1 MAGQGLTNMATKRKQ
16 IYASIIEKIFK
27 SKFRPGLRE
36 IDFEREDIVKF
47 GNKLKIDLP
56 KNLGDLV
63 YSFRYRAAFPESIQS
78 KAGKGEAWII
88 RPTGRAKYRFVLV
101 ADKPIVPNEQMTA
114 TKVPDSTPG
123 VIAKYALSDE
133 QALLARVRYNRL
145 VDIFLGIACYSLQNH
160 LRTTAPNMGQVETD
174 ELYVGVDRRGS
185 HYVVPIQ
192 AKGGKD
198 RLSIVQIEQDLAV
211 CASKFPSLICRPVA
225 AQFMKDDVIALF
237 EFEQDEKG
245 LSVSME
251 KHYKLVPPDEVTEA
265 DLDLYRNRSA
275 D

>member
-1 MAGQGLTNMATKRKQ
+1 MAKKRKP
-16 IYASIIEKIFK
+16 IYASIIEKIFD
-27 SKFRPGLRE
+27 SKFSPGVKE
-36 IDFEREDIVKF
+36 IDFEREDIVRF
-47 GNKLKIDLP
+47 GKKLKIDLP
-56 KNLGDLV
+56 KNLGDLI

-78 KAGKGEAWII
+78 KAPKGQAWII
-88 RPTGRAKYRFVLV
+88 RPAGRAKYLFVLI

-123 VIAKYALSDE
+123 VIAKYALTDE

-174 ELYVGVDRRGS
+174 ELYIGIDRRGS

-198 RLSIVQIEQDLAV
+198 RLSVVQIEQDIAV
-211 CASKFPSLICRPVA
+211 CASKFPSLICRPIA

-237 EFEQDEKG
+237 EFEQGEHG
-245 LSVSME
+245 LGVAME
-251 KHYKLVPPDEVTEA
+251 KHYKLVLPDEVTAA
-265 DLDLYRNRSA
+265 DLEIYRNRSP

>member
-1 MAGQGLTNMATKRKQ
+1 MAKKRKP
-16 IYASIIEKIFK
+16 IYASIIEKIFE
-27 SKFRPGLRE
+27 SKFKPGLKE

-47 GNKLKIDLP
+47 GKKLKIDLP

-63 YSFRYRAAFPESIQS
+63 YSFRYRAAFPAGIQS
-78 KAGKGEAWII
+78 KAPKGQAWII
-88 RPTGRAKYRFVLV
+88 RPAGRAKYRFVLI
-101 ADKPIVPNEQMTA
+101 ADKPIAPNEQMTA

-123 VIAKYALSDE
+123 VIAKYALTDE

-160 LRTTAPNMGQVETD
+160 LRTTAPNIGQVETD
-174 ELYVGVDRRGS
+174 ELYIGVDRRGS

-198 RLSIVQIEQDLAV
+198 RLSVVQIEQDIAV
-211 CASKFPSLICRPVA
+211 CASKFPSLICRPIA
-225 AQFMKDDVIALF
+225 AQFMKEDVIALF
-237 EFEQDEKG
+237 EFEQYEG
-245 LSVSME
+245 GPGVAME
-251 KHYKLVPPDEVTEA
+251 KHYKLVSPDEVTEA
-265 DLDLYRNRSA
+265 DLNLYRNRST